1 MTLLSGTN
9 GTTFEPYG
17 VPPFPVTRFT
27 VEKYQRLIESGALDE
42 DEPVELIH
50 GWITPKMPHSPPH
63 DSTVTRGQR
72 QLRTR
77 LGDTWTIRAQCSIQL
92 ADSQPEPD
100 LAVAI
105 GPDDRYD
112 ERHPTPSD
120 LILVVQVAESSLKND
135 RDVKGPMY
143 AAAGIRTYWIVNLA
157 ERQLEVYTD
166 PTGPGSDPKYQSR
179 RDYKPDEAV
188 TLVGFEDAPA
198 PVAVRDL
205 LPKTP

>member
-9 GTTFEPYG
+9 GTAFEPYG

-72 QLRTR
+72 LLRSG
-77 LGDTWTIRAQCSIQL
+77 LGEEWTIRTQCAIQL
-92 ADSQPEPD
+92 MDSQPEPD
-100 LAVAI
+100 LTVAV

-112 ERHPTPSD
+112 ARHPTPID
-120 LILVVQVAESSLKND
+120 LVLVVEVAESYLKND
-135 RDVKGPMY
+135 REVKGPLY
-143 AAAGIRTYWIVNLA
+143 AAAGIRIYWIMNLV
-157 ERQLEVYTD
+157 ERQVEVYTD
-166 PTGPGSDPKYQSR
+166 PTGPSENPEYRSR
-179 RDYKPDEAV
+179 RDYKLDESV
-188 TLVGFEDAPA
+188 PLTGFAQTPA
-198 PVAVRDL
+198 PIVVRDL